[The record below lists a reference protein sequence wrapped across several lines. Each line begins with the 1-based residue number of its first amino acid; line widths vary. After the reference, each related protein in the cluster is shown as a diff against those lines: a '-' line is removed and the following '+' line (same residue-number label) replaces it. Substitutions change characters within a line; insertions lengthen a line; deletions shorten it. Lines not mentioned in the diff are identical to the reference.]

1 MKRSTSIM
9 IADALAA
16 ALLAPNDALSRPKE
30 DKTKGIRPG
39 VEVPAELV
47 KEGEALLESLGR
59 PVLKSAAVDTFCIVW
74 YDFETV
80 DWQGWTAVDNTAQV
94 DTFFH
99 IDDFAGLG
107 GGDYGRLVPIEGTKS
122 AWCGTRSG
130 DDFYLCHWRTA
141 PGYGNLWDQSL
152 VTDAFPFTGILTF
165 SYHGVFDSEFEW
177 DYTHVEYCFGEDW
190 IRIVSID
197 DVLDTVA
204 VHTLFT
210 GAAQTKL
217 RFHFV
222 SDGSWS
228 DQDGLFDSDGAC
240 IIDSITVSDDTG
252 LIHFEDFESADA
264 GALDTDFWHCRPG
277 EAYGSYAGIIPN
289 LQDKDPCGT
298 NFTSQIVF
306 FIGSP
311 WMSADYPGMPVT
323 PFCTGAGGL
332 EGPCQS
338 EAAVSPVIDMTRY
351 SSGCDEVQDLDI
363 PPEKLPELGGAILRY
378 TIYMDLPRSNLVFY
392 NWKMR
397 SIVDGCP
404 NQWEGHSIAYSGGDR
419 EYIQIDSDVSW
430 WAGEYPVQIAFNVI
444 DMCEAWYGVY
454 GDCAEHTPS
463 PWLDNI
469 RLYSYS
475 TIGPQWNVRNLDLFQ
490 DTFPQDG
497 NDIESFCRADNANDI
512 APGDEFGRID
522 PGDSAVVTV
531 DAPLAG
537 GLDTLGTGEARV
549 YFHCSAQYIGCEP
562 LTPHLFGPSLEG
574 TYGSYVSDDGDWTIL
589 LCEPAATSAGNI
601 APDKYCIDLNDSLFT
616 RGYMI
621 EYYFKAYDFDG
632 IATTWPHSA
641 EAPDGDRYE
650 FTCLPT
656 LKQVPCI
663 LYVDDYHNRG
673 TFEGI
678 VQTYMDQAITSVN
691 PGWELYPHVDRYDVN
706 GPSYGVSNGIGAY
719 VSAGSASAIFCQAY
733 DMVLFD
739 SGDLNSVTISDG
751 TGNSDK
757 SNDAQLLV
765 DWLRLSDHDVGLC
778 VLGDDVAYDLDHAF
792 SAVSAEL
799 MSTICGV
806 QLVDRSFFE
815 LTGGVEGGGI
825 ANPLV
830 LGVPGSPFEGFQY
843 YAYGGC
849 PGISDFDVLDA
860 TGPGEYG
867 LRYDGYLGGPP
878 WAGIYTE
885 QLNNGGHRLATIW
898 IGHSI
903 MMVRDAD
910 LELPPARKRLM
921 VIVYGFLG
929 AFLNPPSPAEI
940 PAVTSLSDNFP
951 NPFNPATRLKF
962 NLAKKGHVRLRVYDV
977 SGRLVRV
984 LIDEIREAG
993 SYEAIWN
1000 GTNDEGRKTA
1010 SGIYFCRM
1018 EAGDYERTLKMVQLR

>member
-1 MKRSTSIM
+1 MKRSTSM
-9 IADALAA
+9 MLAAALAA
-16 ALLAPNDALSRPKE
+16 AVLAPNYALSRPKE
-30 DKTKGIRPG
+30 DRTKGIRPY

-47 KEGEALLESLGR
+47 KEGEALLQSFGR
-59 PVLKSAAVDTFCIVW
+59 PVLKAAAVDTFCIVW

-80 DWQGWTAVDNTAQV
+80 DWQGWTAVDNTAQY

-122 AWCGTRSG
+122 AWCGTRPG
-130 DDFYLCHWRTA
+130 DDFYLCHWMTA
-141 PGYGNLWDQSL
+141 PGYGNLWNQAL
-152 VTDAFPFTGILTF
+152 MTDAFSFTGILTF
-165 SYHGVFDSEFEW
+165 SYHGVFDSESEW
-177 DYTHVEYCFGEDW
+177 DFTHIEYCFGEDW

-197 DVLDTVA
+197 DVVDTVA
-204 VHTLFT
+204 VHTLYT

-228 DQDGLFDSDGAC
+228 DEDGLVDSDGAC
-240 IIDSITVSDDTG
+240 IIDSITVSDDNG
-252 LIHFEDFESADA
+252 LIHFEDFEAADA
-264 GALDTDFWHCRPG
+264 GDLDTDFWHCRPG
-277 EAYGSYAGIIPN
+277 EAFGSYAGIAPS
-289 LQDKDPCGT
+289 LQDKDPCGR

-306 FIGSP
+306 FVGSP

-332 EGPCQS
+332 EEPCQS

-351 SSGCDEVQDLDI
+351 SSGCNEIQDLDI

-378 TIYMDLPRSNLVFY
+378 TIYMDMPRNNLVFY

-397 SIVDGCP
+397 NIVDGCP
-404 NQWEGHSIAYSGGDR
+404 NQWEGHAYAYSGGDR
-419 EYIQIDSDVSW
+419 EYVQIDSDVSW
-430 WAGEYPVQIAFNVI
+430 YAGAYPVQIAFNVI
-444 DMCEAWYGVY
+444 DMREVWYGVL

-475 TIGPQWNVRNLDLFQ
+475 TAGPQWNERNLDLFQ

-512 APGDEFGRID
+512 APGDEFTRID
-522 PGDSAVVTV
+522 PGDSAVITV

-537 GLDTLGTGEARV
+537 GLDTLVTGEAKV
-549 YFHCSAQYIGCEP
+549 YFHCNVHFLGIDGKPDIA
-562 LTPHLFGPSLEG
+562 GPALEG
-574 TYGSYVSDDGDWTIL
+574 TYGSYASDDGDWTIL
-589 LCEPAATSAGNI
+589 LCAPAATSPGNF

-656 LKQVPCI
+656 LIQVPCI

-678 VQTYMDQAITSVN
+678 VQTYMDQAITA
-691 PGWELYPHVDRYDVN
+691 GTLMELTPHVDRYDVN
-706 GPSYGVSNGIGAY
+706 GPTSGVSNGIGAY
-719 VSAGSASAIFCQAY
+719 VSADGASSIFCQAY
-733 DMVLFD
+733 NMVIFD
-739 SGDLNSVTISDG
+739 SGDLDGVTISEG
-751 TGNSDK
+751 TEHSDK
-757 SNDAQLLV
+757 SNDAKLLV
-765 DWLRLSDHDVGLC
+765 DWLKLSEHYVGLW
-778 VLGDDVAYDLDHAF
+778 VLGDGVASDLSGSFTAGAF
-792 SAVSAEL
+792 EL
-799 MSTICGV
+799 MSAICGV
-806 QLVDRSFFE
+806 ELVSESFFE
-815 LTGGVEGGGI
+815 MSGGVEGGGI
-825 ANPLV
+825 ANPFV
-830 LGVPGSPFEGFQY
+830 TGMTGSPFEGLSY

-849 PGISDFDVLDA
+849 PSINDFDVLDS
-860 TGPGEYG
+860 TGPGQHG
-867 LRYDGYLGGPP
+867 LIYTGYIGGPP
-878 WAGIYTE
+878 WAGIYTD
-885 QLNNGGHRLATIW
+885 QLNDGGHRLATVW
-898 IGHSI
+898 NGHSI
-903 MMVRDAD
+903 MAVRDAE
-910 LELPPARKRLM
+910 LEPRSARRKL
-921 VIVYGFLG
+921 VDIIYGFLG
-929 AFLNPPSPAEI
+929 QFLGPPTPAET

-951 NPFNPATRLKF
+951 NPFNPVTRLKF
-962 NLAKKGHVRLRVYDV
+962 SLAKKGHISLRVYDV

-984 LIDEIREAG
+984 LVDEVREAG
-993 SYEAIWN
+993 AYEAVWD
-1000 GTNDEGRKTA
+1000 GSNDGGRSTA
-1010 SGIYFCRM
+1010 SGIYFCKM
-1018 EAGDYERTLKMVQLR
+1018 EATDYERTLKMVQLR